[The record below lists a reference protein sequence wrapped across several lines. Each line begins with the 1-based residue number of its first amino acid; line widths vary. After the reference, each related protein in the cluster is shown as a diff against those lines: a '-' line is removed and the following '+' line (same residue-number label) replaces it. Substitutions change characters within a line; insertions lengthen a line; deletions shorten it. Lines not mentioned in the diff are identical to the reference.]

1 VWVPVLPVGQPEGY
15 VLLFSSSISSRG
27 QVVKDLETR
36 IFKNFLHPL
45 HKPKTKRE
53 KTKQKKRP
61 MATIRDRRL
70 ALESQSLRNDPLP
83 FVATEPAVE
92 PSSDGVATWHV
103 NIFAPA
109 GIEVSLHL
117 IIYFPV
123 KYPLT
128 APRLFVAT
136 PYCHQNV
143 DQVAHANGMYSVCL
157 DMLSSS
163 DTTTKWSGW

>member
-1 VWVPVLPVGQPEGY
+1 
-15 VLLFSSSISSRG
+15 
-27 QVVKDLETR
+27 
-36 IFKNFLHPL
+36 
-45 HKPKTKRE
+45 
-53 KTKQKKRP
+53 

-117 IIYFPV
+117 IIYFPI

>member
-1 VWVPVLPVGQPEGY
+1 MLF
-15 VLLFSSSISSRG
+15 LLFSLLQNPCFKGAGCQGFVNPGIS
-27 QVVKDLETR
+27 R
-36 IFKNFLHPL
+36 IFKEFSSPL
-45 HKPKTKRE
+45 KTKRKQ